1 MPDQIQLSHLEQTAY
16 FAALRKG
23 LHVVDVKRLSD
34 VMAVSPSHAPKL
46 LASMARKGALQRVG
60 RGRYVVVSADVLFG
74 RQTFVADPFQVVD
87 ELLQREGLSEYYVA
101 YQSAAFIYGAADQ
114 LPQALLVALP
124 RQRRPIT
131 LGRAKIIFVQVQR
144 TKFFGIQETRYHDS
158 FFRIS
163 DREKTLLDCL
173 DRFDLCGGIDDVA
186 HTISVLLPEAD
197 PERLLSY
204 LPDMTN
210 QALVHRLGYILEKLS
225 THLLVPQRLLDG
237 VATLIAPRVYQLDPH
252 GPEPGPVHPHW
263 RVRENIMLALEP

>member
-23 LHVVDVKRLSD
+23 LHVMDVKRLSD

-124 RQRRPIT
+124 
-131 LGRAKIIFVQVQR
+131 
-144 TKFFGIQETRYHDS
+144 D
-158 FFRIS
+158 
-163 DREKTLLDCL
+163 
-173 DRFDLCGGIDDVA
+173 
-186 HTISVLLPEAD
+186 
-197 PERLLSY
+197 
-204 LPDMTN
+204 
-210 QALVHRLGYILEKLS
+210 
-225 THLLVPQRLLDG
+225 
-237 VATLIAPRVYQLDPH
+237 
-252 GPEPGPVHPHW
+252 
-263 RVRENIMLALEP
+263 